1 MLLAI
6 KIFIMFFF
14 VVPLTGA
21 ILFLI
26 VAADA
31 MKRDEETGRAQ
42 IRERRKRLEERRE
55 KAYADGLLMLPEGRD

>member
-21 ILFLI
+21 ILFL
-26 VAADA
+26 VAAADA
-31 MKRDEETGRAQ
+31 MKRDEEAGRAQ
-42 IRERRKRLEERRE
+42 VRARRMRLEVRR
-55 KAYADGLLMLPEGRD
+55 AQTLPRA

>member
-42 IRERRKRLEERRE
+42 IRRDGSGWRSAGRRR
-55 KAYADGLLMLPEGRD
+55 APTGF